1 MSDDHQNDFINCSEF
16 ILPCHNTCATH
27 KHCTLCEKSFDNAYK
42 CRRHFKEAHMSRVV
56 VDDQSCFLC
65 KLPHDENGCGQA
77 HYHCPKFQKRVI
89 NRNRFA
95 KHLESHSKPE
105 ISDVEM
111 TPISPKLLED
121 TTFDTEPVNEPKPK
135 RQKSERRECPIC

>member
-1 MSDDHQNDFINCSEF
+1 
-16 ILPCHNTCATH
+16 
-27 KHCTLCEKSFDNAYK
+27 
-42 CRRHFKEAHMSRVV
+42 MSRVV
-56 VDDQSCFLC
+56 VDDQSFFPC

-77 HYHCPKFQKRVI
+77 HYHCPKCQKRVI

-111 TPISPKLLED
+111 TPISPKLLEEED